1 MKNQLALLLLLI
13 SFTACSQTTTTS
25 YKNIDQKIFAEMM
38 TGKDVVILDVRTP
51 GEYGQ
56 GHIPS
61 ALLIDYTNPDFAAN
75 VEALDK
81 NKTYLVYCASGKRSS
96 NASALMTKNG
106 FKEIYN
112 LEGGFNGWDG
122 AKEK

>member
-1 MKNQLALLLLLI
+1 MKNQIVLLLLLV
-13 SFTACSQTTTTS
+13 SFAACSQTTTTGF
-25 YKNIDQKIFAEMM
+25 KNIDTKSFAEKM
-38 TGKDVVILDVRTP
+38 KEKEVVVLDVRTP
-51 GEYGQ
+51 GEYKE

-61 ALLIDYTNPDFAAN
+61 AVLIDFYNPDFAGQ

-96 NASALMTKNG
+96 NAAQMMSEKG

-112 LEGGFNGWDG
+112 LKGGFNGWDG